1 MYVIFGASGNA
12 GSVTAAALR
21 KAGQRVRAVVRDA
34 QRAGAL
40 AALGCEIVV
49 ADLTDLQSVR
59 AAIEGAE
66 AVQILCPVP
75 ARATDPESAM
85 RNMIDVAAGALCAA
99 QPPHVLALS
108 DYGAELA
115 TGTGITRLFHYLEA
129 RLHPLGGRLTLLR
142 SAEHMENW
150 ARVIPLALRKGLLPS
165 LHHPLTKQFP
175 CVCARDAGAIA
186 AELLLDATGD
196 AAARRAAEP
205 RIVSVEGP
213 ARVSAI
219 DVANTLGEIVGKD
232 INAIAL
238 PRNDWT
244 PTLRAAGLSEN
255 HVRLVTDLYDAHNA
269 GKIDVEAGK
278 TERRYGTT
286 TLREVIASLV
296 PDSLNAPP
304 H

>member
-21 KAGQRVRAVVRDA
+21 KAGQPVRAVVRDA
-34 QRAGAL
+34 HRAGTL

-49 ADLTDLQSVR
+49 ADLTDLQSVE
-59 AAIEGAE
+59 AAIEGAH

-75 ARATDPESAM
+75 ARANDPEAAM

-99 QPPHVLALS
+99 QPQHVLALS

-115 TGTGITRLFHYLEA
+115 AGTGITRLFHYLEA
-129 RLHPLGGRLTLLR
+129 RLQPLGGRLTLLR
-142 SAEHMENW
+142 LAEHMENW
-150 ARVIPLALRKGLLPS
+150 ARVIPPALRKGLLPS

-175 CVCARDAGAIA
+175 CVCARDVGAIA
-186 AELLLDATGD
+186 AELLLDATDD
-196 AAARRAAEP
+196 AAATRAAEP

-213 ARVSAI
+213 FRVSAL

-232 INAIAL
+232 ISAVAL

-244 PTLRAAGLSEN
+244 PTLRAAGLSE
-255 HVRLVTDLYDAHNA
+255 HHARLVTDLYDAHNA
-269 GKIDVEAGK
+269 GRIDVEAGK

-296 PDSLNAPP
+296 PDFLNAPP